1 MPELPEV
8 ETIVREL
15 QPVLTGQ
22 RLVSVEFLNKNS
34 LVGDPL
40 DVARKLIERSIT
52 RIFRQGKYICFALDS
67 GWHLTIHL
75 KMSGRLVFCPGEK
88 DRKYLR
94 ATFSFATPCAL
105 YFIDMRK
112 FGKIKLW
119 PPQQPLLPELG
130 PDPLQPD
137 TVRQALTGIKSKRP
151 IKSVLLDQRILS
163 GIGNIYADESLFA
176 ARIHPLTPPV
186 GLSAAKRQRLG
197 REISRI
203 LYAAI
208 GNKGTTLSDYRPPLS
223 ATGENQHTLKVYGR
237 EDLPCFSCATPIQR
251 LKISSRSSYF
261 CPACQKK

>member
-22 RLVSVEFLNKNS
+22 RLVGVEFHNQGS

-40 DVARKLIERSIT
+40 EAARKLVDCSIT

-75 KMSGRLVFCPGEK
+75 RMSGRLVFYPGEK

-94 ATFSFATPCAL
+94 ATFTFAGRCTL

-119 PPQQPLLPELG
+119 PRQQPLLPELG
-130 PDPLQPD
+130 PDPLKPD
-137 TVRQALTGIKSKRP
+137 AVRQALTGIKGKRP
-151 IKSVLLDQRILS
+151 IKSVLLDQRVIS

-176 ARIHPLTPPV
+176 ARIHPLTLPA
-186 GLSAAKRQRLG
+186 GLPAAKRRRLD
-197 REISRI
+197 REISGI
-203 LYAAI
+203 LQAAI
-208 GNKGTTLSDYRPPLS
+208 DNKGTTLSDYRPPLS
-223 ATGENQHTLKVYGR
+223 ATGENQYSLKVYGR
-237 EDLPCFSCATPIQR
+237 EDLPCFSCATPIRR
-251 LKISSRSSYF
+251 LKISGRSSYF
-261 CPACQKK
+261 CPTCQK